1 MDNFMD
7 KLVEKMNL
15 QSQVRPQPTAE
26 ANVHKDAQIKDLS
39 NRIEKLESNNG
50 SDISDKVSS
59 KINESN
65 ARVVELASQYK
76 ASIEEAIHKENVRC
90 YRNTQ
95 AMVEENFAKLPDQ
108 IKEEIK
114 VHTSECIAEMNNKYD
129 SLKSLLIASI
139 ITSSVSIVG
148 VIVILLCIFKVI

>member
-15 QSQVRPQPTAE
+15 QGQTRAQAPMETSER
-26 ANVHKDAQIKDLS
+26 KDAQIKDLS
-39 NRIEKLESNNG
+39 TRIEKLESNNG
-50 SDISDKVSS
+50 NDISDKVSD

-76 ASIEEAIHKENVRC
+76 ASLEEAIHKENVRC

-95 AMVEENFAKLPDQ
+95 AMVEENVAKIPDQ

-114 VHTSECIAEMNNKYD
+114 VQVSECIAEINSKYD

-139 ITSSVSIVG
+139 ITSAISIVG
-148 VIVILLCIFKVI
+148 VIVILLRIFKVI